1 MTILYTTSFKF
12 RSSGVLNLKNLVLA
26 IILCATSVG
35 ALAQQKPGY
44 SLLWK
49 ISGKGL
55 TKPSYI
61 FGTMHVKDKRVFGF
75 SDSVMLAIQSCPAF
89 ALEIHPD
96 TVIKQMFEDLGNKD
110 TKGSLRKLLSNEDY
124 DKFAKRFE
132 SKNGYPPGDIDPI
145 QAESMMKAV
154 KEKPDDKKAFVD
166 AYLFGVARGLGKSIL
181 GLENTREQLKE
192 LGESNQLK
200 SRLQD
205 ILDGDEQED
214 LEQTEEMIRL
224 YSAGDLKEIV
234 EYLGDEHLDDSILVA
249 RNKVMLN
256 SILRHI
262 NTEPLFS
269 AIGVAHLPGDNGLIA
284 LLKNAGYKVTPVTA
298 TFTGV
303 SEKYNADY
311 TALKWK
317 TYIDQEQGY
326 SIDFP
331 FEPTK
336 ASPSYDIKAVVY
348 PDMGNDMFF
357 GTYALLNGPNSSAD
371 QAIGRILK
379 NIKNKGEQ
387 IISNKAIMV
396 NGLKAT
402 EVIVKNKKHLTLR
415 YRFIAN
421 NNFLYCIYAGN
432 DITSVNS
439 AYANKFFNSFKSFKP
454 ATKPDKKWIT
464 YKNDTAAFSVDLPM
478 QPIIIKQHI
487 ASPKNP
493 DNTFELSMYLTTDS
507 VNFINYLVRY
517 NDYPKGNYLA
527 NKTQAF
533 ESVSEELKSKGGVIK
548 KIRTISV
555 QGNEGREF
563 EFSLKQYNCKAQ
575 FFIRGNRIYL
585 LLKQNLEGGDI
596 SKGFDFF
603 KTLKFTPYA
612 KALLNKYEFK
622 NGAYTTKTFQQIF
635 TPTDSSKHYNSYLR
649 TGETVFSTNAQSGG
663 VFGVEHATF
672 SKYYRV
678 ANIDSAYSKLL
689 DNFVNYTDSLIKKDT
704 VTVNGI
710 KGWELIT
717 QGKYTKEKERRRLF
731 INNNDVF
738 TFMSHAADE
747 ELFTDA
753 ANEFYNSL
761 TPIQKTSSISLSA
774 SKAKLIINDLTNA
787 DTTTYNYALGALSY
801 YEFEKSDL
809 NDLLTAVQ
817 KDYSDDTTDNGARVK
832 LIGAIANLKEP
843 SSADVLV
850 KVFND
855 TKSEDIK
862 VTALNAIVKVDSIKG
877 YNTYFNLLRKETL
890 SNTDLNY
897 QLFRPLNDSLGYVAA
912 NFPGVINLLKHP
924 GYRRNILSIALS
936 MTNKANK
943 GKYLPLIRSNFNMLT
958 QYANEDLKSYLA
970 DTAQYKWKYGI
981 SNYLQ
986 LMTAIKGQP
995 LTDGFTSTI
1004 IKKDAYDGE
1013 VSEAVIARLD
1023 NRLAINTT
1031 VTNRLLDSISLRYS
1045 VLEAL
1050 NRNGKLTNAPLKY
1063 RSQVDFAKTS
1073 LYEYVQGEDEGSAT
1087 NIKLLGIIPENQNH
1101 YYVFKFDSAYD
1112 DNAHYTAVCGPYKT
1126 GSAKLDFSI
1135 YRVYTDWDNKQ
1146 TNWKL
1151 HAKKMIPKLKD
1162 ANKDSLKSMQK

>member
-1 MTILYTTSFKF
+1 MTTCYTTKSKL
-12 RSSGVLNLKNLVLA
+12 RSSHVLKLRNLVIA
-26 IILCATSVG
+26 VILCATSVG
-35 ALAQQKPGY
+35 AAAQQKPGY

-124 DKFAKRFE
+124 EKFAKRFE
-132 SKNGYPPGDIDPI
+132 AKNGYPPGDIDPI
-145 QAESMMKAV
+145 QAESMMQAV

-166 AYLFGVARGLGKSIL
+166 AYLFGVARGMGKNII
-181 GLENTREQLKE
+181 GLENTREQIKE
-192 LGESNQLK
+192 LGESDQLK

-205 ILDGDEQED
+205 ILDGDEQEE

-224 YSAGDLKEIV
+224 YSAGNLKEIV
-234 EYLGDEHLDDSILVA
+234 DYLGDDHLDDPVLIA
-249 RNKVMLN
+249 RNNVMVN
-256 SILRHI
+256 NILKQI
-262 NTEPLFS
+262 ATEPLFS
-269 AIGVAHLPGDNGLIA
+269 AIGVAHLPGDNGLIT
-284 LLKNAGYKVTPVTA
+284 LLRNAGYTVTPVTA
-298 TFTGV
+298 TFTGIADNFN
-303 SEKYNADY
+303 SDY
-311 TALKWK
+311 TNLKWK
-317 TYIDQEQGY
+317 TYTDEEQGY
-326 SIDFP
+326 SINFP
-331 FEPTK
+331 FEPIKT
-336 ASPSYDIKAVVY
+336 SPSYDIKAVVY
-348 PDMGNDMFF
+348 PDMGNEMFL
-357 GTYALLNGPNSSAD
+357 GTYALLNGPKSSD
-371 QAIGRILK
+371 QAIARILK
-379 NIKNKGEQ
+379 NIRNKEER
-387 IISNKAIMV
+387 IISNKVIML
-396 NGLKAT
+396 NGIKAT
-402 EVIVKNKKHLTLR
+402 EVIVENKKHITMR
-415 YRFIAN
+415 YRFITN

-454 ATKPDKKWIT
+454 AIKPDKKWIT

-478 QPIIIKQHI
+478 QPVIIKQHI

-517 NDYPKGNYLA
+517 NDYPKGTYLA

-533 ESVSEELKSKGGVIK
+533 ESVSGELKSKGAVIK
-548 KIRTISV
+548 KIRTIFL
-555 QGNEGREF
+555 QGYEGREF
-563 EFSLKQYNCKAQ
+563 EFSLKQYSCKAQ

-585 LLKQNLEGGDI
+585 LLKQNLEGGEM

-612 KALLNKYEFK
+612 KAPLNSYEFK
-622 NGAYTTKTFQQIF
+622 NGAYTTKVFQNVVA
-635 TPTDSSKHYNSYLR
+635 PVDSSMHYNSYLR
-649 TGETVFSTNAQSGG
+649 TGETVFSTNMRSGG

-672 SKYYRV
+672 SKYYRI

-689 DNFVNYTDSLIKKDT
+689 HSFVNYTDSLIKKDS

-717 QGKYTKEKERRRLF
+717 QGKYTKEKERRRLI

-738 TFMSHAADE
+738 TFMSHAAEE
-747 ELFTDA
+747 ELFSDD

-761 TPIQKTSSISLSA
+761 TATQKTSPISLSA
-774 SKAKLIINDLTNA
+774 SKAKLIIKDLSST
-787 DTTTYNYALGALSY
+787 DTTTYNFALGALTY

-809 NDLLTAVQ
+809 NDLLSAIQ
-817 KDYSDDTTDNGARVK
+817 KNYSDDTTDNGARVK
-832 LIGAIANLKEP
+832 LIEAIANLKEP

-877 YNTYFNLLRKETL
+877 YNTYFNLLSKETL
-890 SNTDLNY
+890 TNASLNY
-897 QLFRPLNDSLGYVAA
+897 QIFRPLNDSLGYVAA
-912 NFPGVINLLKHP
+912 NFPEVIKLLKHP
-924 GYRRNILSIALS
+924 GYRRNILSIAQN
-936 MTNKANK
+936 MAGEANK
-943 GKYLPLIRSNFNMLT
+943 GKYLPLIRANFNVLT

-986 LMTAIKGQP
+986 LMTAVKGQP
-995 LTDGFTSTI
+995 LTDGFTSAI

-1013 VSEAVIARLD
+1013 VSEAVITRLD
-1023 NRLAINTT
+1023 NGLAVNTI
-1031 VTNRLLDSISLRYS
+1031 VTNRLLDSISLRYGI
-1045 VLEAL
+1045 LEAL
-1050 NRNGKLTNAPLKY
+1050 NRNGKLNHAPLKY
-1063 RSQVDFAKTS
+1063 RSQLDFAKTS

-1087 NIKLLGIIPENQNH
+1087 NIKLLGIIPENQNQ
-1101 YYVFKFDSAYD
+1101 YFVFKFDSGYNED
-1112 DNAHYTAVCGPYKT
+1112 AHYTAICGPYKT

-1135 YRVYTDWDNKQ
+1135 YRVYTDWDDKQ

-1151 HAKKMIPKLKD
+1151 HARKMIPKLKE
-1162 ANKDSLKSMQK
+1162 ANKESLKYAQN